1 MMTQWHGKRK
11 TQIHDVIVKSESR
24 IGHSTPHI
32 HENEDI
38 REAFGGRETKQVKM
52 TRRGNEI

>member
-1 MMTQWHGKRK
+1 MVRGKLK
-11 TQIHDVIVKSESR
+11 QIHDVIVKSKSR

-38 REAFGGRETKQVKM
+38 REAFGGRRNKTGE
-52 TRRGNEI
+52 NEEERK